1 MHALNRVKPEDDR
14 LDQYGTLAMRHRHL
28 EWRMLELEYETQP
41 QARLVVTRDRSGP
54 IAAIHKAA
62 KAVCADAGP
71 VVVMTVAT
79 NGLAKLTATTLGKV
93 LLGAFRNDFELIAL
107 EYQLYHFSPVYML
120 MRRFRRFLP
129 KNLPSDLNMT
139 LPTAEAEKLVFW
151 MERVVDILRRRLK
164 RPELKQ
170 AQQNFRRNA
179 IANFNG
185 LCDALDWLAQMHS
198 WVMVLRFDL
207 FMRAEGSQ
215 PPKFGDKPD
224 ISLLDEFRSSCKRFH
239 LSVDRQFDEG
249 CLGYAWTL
257 EHGRESGF
265 HKHYVVIL
273 KLDGDKDHVAI
284 VDGLAR
290 KWEKLTGGRG
300 WLHNCN
306 SDPARY
312 LRRAVG
318 VVDLHDPETVEGLRY
333 IAAYF
338 TLAGLY
344 CEVDRSLVPCA
355 FHPGRFPK
363 GPVRTTGRPHKRSPG
378 YRTALVPYE
387 HRHVNFM

>member
-1 MHALNRVKPEDDR
+1 V
-14 LDQYGTLAMRHRHL
+14 
-28 EWRMLELEYETQP
+28 
-41 QARLVVTRDRSGP
+41 
-54 IAAIHKAA
+54 HKAA
-62 KAVCADAGP
+62 KAVRGDTGP
-71 VVVMTVAT
+71 ALVMSAEK
-79 NGLAKLTATTLGKV
+79 NGFVKLTTTALGDQ
-93 LLGAFRNDFELIAL
+93 LLRAFSTDFQLIEL
-107 EYQLYHFSPVYML
+107 EYQLYRFSPVYTL
-120 MRRFRRFLP
+120 IRHLARFLP
-129 KNLPSDLNMT
+129 NNLASHLN
-139 LPTAEAEKLVFW
+139 TARPIATARQLMHR

-164 RPELKQ
+164 HPELKQ

-185 LCDALDWLAQMHS
+185 LCDALDWLGQLHS
-198 WVMVLRFDL
+198 WVVVLRFDL

-224 ISLLDEFRSSCKRFH
+224 ISLLDEFRSLCERLHRSI
-239 LSVDRQFDEG
+239 DRQFNESF
-249 CLGYAWTL
+249 LGYAWTL

-265 HKHYVVIL
+265 HKHYVVLL
-273 KLDGDKDHVAI
+273 KLDGHKDHAAI

-290 KWEKLTGGRG
+290 KWEKLTGARG

-318 VVDLHDPETVEGLRY
+318 VVNLHDPETVKGLRY

-363 GPVRTTGRPHKRSPG
+363 GPVRTTGRPHKRSPS